1 MAKLDSPRTS
11 CTKELW
17 QGFPFPF
24 CMMQHCETLKKRCY
38 AKPKKS
44 AKYVFFD
51 LACDAV
57 MENFILNFQ
66 EIGCNLPALPV
77 LLKKGAN

>member
-1 MAKLDSPRTS
+1 MSLRIVA
-11 CTKELW
+11 
-17 QGFPFPF
+17 GFPFPF

-66 EIGCNLPALPV
+66 EIGCNLSALPV

>member
-1 MAKLDSPRTS
+1 MSLRIVA
-11 CTKELW
+11 
-17 QGFPFPF
+17 GFPFPF

-57 MENFILNFQ
+57 MENFILNFH
-66 EIGCNLPALPV
+66 EIATDPPVLPV
-77 LLKKGAN
+77 PPTKVQNRFTVLFAK